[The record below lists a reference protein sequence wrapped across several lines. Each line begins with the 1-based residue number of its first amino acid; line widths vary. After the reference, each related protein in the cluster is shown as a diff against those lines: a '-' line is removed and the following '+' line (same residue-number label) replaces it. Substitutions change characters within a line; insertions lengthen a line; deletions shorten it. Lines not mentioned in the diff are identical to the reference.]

1 VKKKNERKERN
12 VLRERRRKTKKKG
25 RENEER
31 ESGREKSVLDNVVS
45 LSTQNG
51 M

>member
-1 VKKKNERKERN
+1 MKEKKCIK
-12 VLRERRRKTKKKG
+12 RERRGKRKKEG

-45 LSTQNG
+45 LSSQNG